1 MGTLQPVGRVS
12 KLFGTKGEVLLN
24 LYDTFP
30 VGFNMEEPLFVV
42 IDGLAVPLFL
52 ERFERRG
59 RSGALAVFADLD
71 TASRAGELAGL
82 EFSVEKGQPE
92 ITSEN
97 LSEAEGD
104 GFYLENF
111 VGFTA
116 CFLGDGRAGTIADF
130 IDGDNPLFLLE
141 VGGLEV
147 YVPAVDELIA
157 SFNPDTREITFDLPD
172 GLLELYL
179 G

>member
-12 KLFGTKGEVLLN
+12 KLFGTRGELLLS

-30 VGFNMEEPLFVV
+30 AGFNMEEPLFVV

-59 RSGALAVFADLD
+59 RSGALAVFADFD
-71 TASRAGELAGL
+71 TETRAGELAGL
-82 EFSVEKGQPE
+82 EFSVGKEPAE
-92 ITSEN
+92 ATSEN
-97 LSEAEGD
+97 LPVAEED
-104 GFYLENF
+104 EFYLENF

-116 CFLGDGRAGTIADF
+116 RLGNGREGTIADF
-130 IDGDNPLFLLE
+130 IDGDNPLFRLN
-141 VGGLEV
+141 VGGREA

-157 SFNPDTREITFDLPD
+157 SFDPDARQITFDLPD

-179 G
+179 E